1 MNRAVVQAGFAV
13 VVFVL
18 LAMTSILLTN
28 AIFKATASDRPTV
41 TFSVVSSSPSR

>member
-18 LAMTSILLTN
+18 LAITSILLTN

>member
-18 LAMTSILLTN
+18 LAITSILLTN
-28 AIFKATASDRPTV
+28 AIFKVTASDRPTV
-41 TFSVVSSSPSR
+41 TFSVVSASPTQ

>member
-1 MNRAVVQAGFAV
+1 MNRAVVQAGFAI

-18 LAMTSILLTN
+18 LAITSILLTN

-41 TFSVVSSSPSR
+41 TFSVVSASP

>member
-18 LAMTSILLTN
+18 LAITSILLTN

-41 TFSVVSSSPSR
+41 TFSVVSASPAK